1 MDTVKIKVKYGK
13 DEKEIEIKENARIR
27 DILSLLNINIEEVVV
42 KKNKELCTEEDRIKA
57 GDYLEIIRVVSGG

>member
-1 MDTVKIKVKYGK
+1 MNTVKIKVKYGK
-13 DEKEIEIKENARIR
+13 DEKEIEIKENSKIK
-27 DILSLLNINIEEVVV
+27 DILKSMDINTEEVIV